1 VRRGSSRRTSCSLAK
16 LIRGATK
23 AKSQNFG
30 LLQSRLTRRGRQN
43 FGLLGRLTLSG
54 LLHWV
59 SQRQGV
65 MTNSTCLRE
74 DVLKCVLRARRNRK
88 RAASAPKFKAPQ
100 KRRLRLAMMSDIL
113 PAYKKTLVMPKPS
126 MAVAGRLMKQC
137 KMIQQ
142 RCTLYQSCIVINECC
157 VLPGSRINTTL
168 SMAVSQ
174 PQPPHR

>member
-1 VRRGSSRRTSCSLAK
+1 MRRGSSRRTSCSLAK
-16 LIRGATK
+16 LIPGARK
-23 AKSQNFG
+23 AKCQNFG
-30 LLQSRLTRRGRQN
+30 LV
-43 FGLLGRLTLSG
+43 GRLTLSG

-113 PAYKKTLVMPKPS
+113 PAYKKTQPKLLMPKLS
-126 MAVAGRLMKQC
+126 MAVAGCLMKQC

-142 RCTLYQSCIVINECC
+142 RCTLYQSCVVINECC

-168 SMAVSQ
+168 SMGVLQ